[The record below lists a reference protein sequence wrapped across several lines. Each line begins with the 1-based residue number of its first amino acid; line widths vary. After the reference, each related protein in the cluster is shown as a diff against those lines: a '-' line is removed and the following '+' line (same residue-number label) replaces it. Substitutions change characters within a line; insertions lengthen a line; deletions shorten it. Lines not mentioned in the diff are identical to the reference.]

1 MNAPAVAA
9 SSGRVAVDGKF
20 FCLGGKKFFL
30 KGVTYGPFA
39 PDDEGDTFGDGE
51 QVATDFELIRE
62 LGANVLRV
70 YYPPPCWFLD
80 LAHEHGLKVLVDIP
94 WPKHLCFL
102 DSVEAQEEARETVR
116 RAVTEAR
123 GHPAI
128 FAFSV
133 VNEIPAE
140 IVRWSGVRRVEA
152 FIEELIEVGRSAD
165 PACLFTFTNYPP
177 TEFLHPRGIDF
188 ACFNVYLHRPK
199 DFEAYLARLQMLAD
213 TKPLVLGE
221 FGMDSLREGEAQQ
234 GEFLSWQ
241 IELAARGGLAGT
253 IVFSFTDDWFR
264 GGLQIEDWAFGL
276 TTRERQR
283 KESFLAIQEKYH
295 AAPNFPLARYPRV
308 SVVVASYNG
317 GRTLRACLESLCHL
331 HYPDYEIILVDDG
344 STDDTPALAK
354 EFPEVRTIRHE
365 NRGLSAAR
373 NTGIAAAVGEMVAFT
388 DSDCRADKDWL
399 RYLVGDLLN
408 SGFVGIGGHN
418 FLPPD
423 DSLVAA
429 AVMVSP
435 GGPAH
440 VMLTDREAEHI
451 PGCNM
456 AFYKWALEEIGGF
469 DPTFRKAGDDVDVCW
484 RLQQRGHK
492 IGFSPAGFVWH
503 YRRSTVKAYLK
514 QQAGYGEA
522 EALLARKHPEYFNTV
537 GNGVWRGRIYSSSRH
552 GVVLQ
557 RSIIY
562 HGTFGS
568 AFFQTLYNRGPS
580 FPLMLCTSLEFH
592 GLVTVPLWVISW
604 LFPFLWPL
612 AATSLLLS
620 VGVCIAAAVQA
631 ELPPARRR
639 LWSRPLVAVL
649 FLLQPIGRGLAR
661 YRLRFEKS
669 SVSGRATPKAERPAK
684 TLDDQECL
692 SYWSKSGVDRYRFL
706 RDVAAKLEARGF
718 RVRLDSGWADFD
730 LEIGGT
736 FWSRLRATT
745 VTEELDQ
752 GRQNVHC
759 RLQGHWSP
767 AGKLMFGCLLIAQL
781 IAIGV
786 VAPLQPW
793 VWLVPLTLP
802 FAALLID
809 HQYHQLKELV
819 AGQFDDVARELK
831 LVRIASRPDKSVSS
845 DPAGQTAPKPDATAV
860 TI

>member
-1 MNAPAVAA
+1 MNPSAVAPC
-9 SSGRVAVDGKF
+9 SGRVAADGKF
-20 FCLGGKKFFL
+20 FRLGSKKFFL

-39 PDDEGDTFGDGE
+39 PDDQGETFGTQE
-51 QVATDFELIRE
+51 QAGRDFTLIRE

-70 YYPPPCWFLD
+70 YYPPPRWFLD
-80 LAHEHGLKVLVDIP
+80 LADEHGLKVLVDIP

-102 DSVEAQEEARETVR
+102 DSTEAQEEAREAVR
-116 RAVTEAR
+116 RAVTDAR
-123 GHPAI
+123 GHPAV

-140 IVRWSGVRRVEA
+140 IVRWSGVRRVEE
-152 FIEELIEVGRSAD
+152 FIEELVEIGRSAD

-177 TEFLHPRGIDF
+177 TEFLRPRGVDF

-221 FGMDSLREGEAQQ
+221 FGMDSLREGEARQ

-241 IELAARGGLAGT
+241 IDLAVQAGLAGT

-276 TTRERQR
+276 ATRERQR

-295 AAPNFPLARYPRV
+295 TAPNFPLARYPRV

-317 GRTLRACLESLCHL
+317 SRTLKACLESLCRL
-331 HYPDYEIILVDDG
+331 NYPDYEIILVDDG

-354 EFPEVRTIRHE
+354 EFSEVRTIRHE

-373 NTGIAAAVGEMVAFT
+373 NTGIAAAVGEIVAFT
-388 DSDCRADKDWL
+388 DSDCRADEDWL

-418 FLPPD
+418 FLPAD

-503 YRRSTVKAYLK
+503 YRRSTVKAYLR

-522 EALLARKHPEYFNTV
+522 EALLARRHPEYFNTV

-568 AFFQTLYNRGPS
+568 AFFQTLYNPSPS
-580 FPLMLCTSLEFH
+580 FALMLCTSLEFH
-592 GLVTVPLWVISW
+592 TLVTAPLLVASW
-604 LFPFLWPL
+604 LFPVLWPL
-612 AATSLLLS
+612 AAVSLLLPL
-620 VGVCIAAAVQA
+620 GVCAAAAAQA
-631 ELPPARRR
+631 EFPPTKCRV
-639 LWSRPLVAVL
+639 WSRPLVAAL

-661 YRLRFEKS
+661 YRLRFERS
-669 SVSGRATPKAERPAK
+669 SVSGNAIRPSEFSNETSEDELRLA
-684 TLDDQECL
+684 
-692 SYWSKSGVDRYRFL
+692 YWSKGGLERHRFL
-706 RDVAAKLEARGF
+706 RELAGRLEVRGF
-718 RVRLDSGWADFD
+718 HIRLDSGWADFD
-730 LEIGGT
+730 MEVSGW
-736 FWSRLRATT
+736 FWSRLKITT
-745 VTEELDQ
+745 VTEELDH
-752 GRQNVHC
+752 GRRNLHC
-759 RLQGHWSP
+759 RLHGHWSL
-767 AGKLMFGCLLIAQL
+767 ASTLVFWSILIVQL
-781 IAIGV
+781 AWIGIM
-786 VAPLQPW
+786 ASLQPW
-793 VWLVPLTLP
+793 IWLLPLTLP
-802 FAALLID
+802 FIALLID
-809 HQYHQLKELV
+809 HRYHQLKEFV
-819 AGQFDDVARELK
+819 AGQLDAVARELK
-831 LVRIASRPDKSVSS
+831 LVSITGNQRQPPARDSESLTVSEPVS
-845 DPAGQTAPKPDATAV
+845 TEATV
-860 TI
+860 